1 MKVLANDGISAKAK
15 AALEAEGIT
24 VSTDHVEQAH
34 LIDTLNREGYAGILV
49 RSATKVRQD
58 LIDACPDL
66 RFIGRGGVGMDN
78 IDVEYARSHG
88 KVVFNTPAASS
99 QSVAELVM
107 AHLFAMARS
116 LHQSYPAMPE
126 RGADE
131 FKVLKKAYA
140 KGIEL
145 RGKTLGIVGFGRI
158 GTAVAQYAL
167 GCGMNV
173 IGVDQVGESRTVPV
187 RIPTGG
193 DSFEEVTVTVPLVS
207 LSELLAQADAV
218 TFHVPAQAD
227 GSPVLDAAG
236 VSSMKAGA
244 MLVNTARGGT
254 GGRGGRLCRCGFRSP
269 AGSCLGRLRRRT
281 QAEGGSADGT
291 GSGAHATH
299 RSGHPRG
306 AGPHRRRTGRAHPR
320 IALIRGPHRTTRCGA
335 AFNDHE
341 ARPPEALLPGYCH
354 QPTRRIWW
362 PPGAM

>member
-24 VSTDHVEQAH
+24 VSTDHVEQSN
-34 LIDTLNREGYAGILV
+34 LIDTLNSEGYAGILV

-78 IDVEYARSHG
+78 IDVAYAREQG

-107 AHLFAMARS
+107 AHLFAMSRS
-116 LHQSYPAMPE
+116 LHRSYPAMPE

-167 GCGMNV
+167 GCGMQV
-173 IGVDQVGESRTVPV
+173 IGVDREGTSRTVHV
-187 RIPTGG
+187 Q
-193 DSFEEVTVTVPLVS
+193 VPLGGSKVQDIAVEIPLVP
-207 LSELLAQADAV
+207 LSDMLAQADAV
-218 TFHVPAQAD
+218 TFHVPAQED

-236 VSSMKAGA
+236 VASMKEGA

-254 GGRGGRLCRCGFRSP
+254 VDE
-269 AGSCLGRLRRRT
+269 A
-281 QAEGGSADGT
+281 AVSAAVT
-291 GSGAHATH
+291 
-299 RSGHPRG
+299 SGHLRAAALDVFVGEPKPDPALLQVDG
-306 AGPHRRRTGRAHPR
+306 LALTPH
-320 IALIRGPHRTTRCGA
+320 IGA
-335 AFNDHE
+335 ATLE
-341 ARPPEALLPGYCH
+341 A
-354 QPTRRIWW
+354 QDRI
-362 PPGAM
+362 GEELVERILELR

>member
-126 RGADE
+126 RGAEE

-187 RIPTGG
+187 CIPTGG

-254 GGRGGRLCRCGFRSP
+254 VDEAAVC
-269 AGSCLGRLRRRT
+269 A
-281 QAEGGSADGT
+281 AVA
-291 GSGAHATH
+291 
-299 RSGHPRG
+299 SGHLRAAALDVFVGEPKPKPEVLTAPG
-306 AGPHRRRTGRAHPR
+306 LALTPH
-320 IALIRGPHRTTRCGA
+320 IGA
-335 AFNDHE
+335 ATLE
-341 ARPPEALLPGYCH
+341 A
-354 QPTRRIWW
+354 QDRI
-362 PPGAM
+362 GDELVERILELR

>member
-78 IDVEYARSHG
+78 IDVEYARSQG

-126 RGADE
+126 RGEDE

-254 GGRGGRLCRCGFRSP
+254 VDEAAVC
-269 AGSCLGRLRRRT
+269 A
-281 QAEGGSADGT
+281 AVA
-291 GSGAHATH
+291 
-299 RSGHPRG
+299 SGHLRAAALDVFVGEPKPKAEVLTAPG
-306 AGPHRRRTGRAHPR
+306 LALTPH
-320 IALIRGPHRTTRCGA
+320 IGA
-335 AFNDHE
+335 ATLE
-341 ARPPEALLPGYCH
+341 A
-354 QPTRRIWW
+354 QDRI
-362 PPGAM
+362 GDELVERILELR

>member
-58 LIDACPDL
+58 LIDACPEL

-78 IDVEYARSHG
+78 IDVEYARSQG

-126 RGADE
+126 RGAEE

-236 VSSMKAGA
+236 VSAMKAGA

-254 GGRGGRLCRCGFRSP
+254 VDEAAVC
-269 AGSCLGRLRRRT
+269 A
-281 QAEGGSADGT
+281 AVA
-291 GSGAHATH
+291 
-299 RSGHPRG
+299 SGHLRAAALDVFVGEPKPKAEVLTAPG
-306 AGPHRRRTGRAHPR
+306 LALTPH
-320 IALIRGPHRTTRCGA
+320 IGA
-335 AFNDHE
+335 ATLE
-341 ARPPEALLPGYCH
+341 A
-354 QPTRRIWW
+354 QDRI
-362 PPGAM
+362 GDELVERILELR

>member
-58 LIDACPDL
+58 LIDACPEL

-78 IDVEYARSHG
+78 IDVEYARSQG

-236 VSSMKAGA
+236 VSSMKEGA

-254 GGRGGRLCRCGFRSP
+254 VDEAAVC
-269 AGSCLGRLRRRT
+269 A
-281 QAEGGSADGT
+281 AVA
-291 GSGAHATH
+291 
-299 RSGHPRG
+299 SGHLRAAALDVFVGEPKPKAEVLTAPG
-306 AGPHRRRTGRAHPR
+306 LALTPH
-320 IALIRGPHRTTRCGA
+320 IGA
-335 AFNDHE
+335 ATLE
-341 ARPPEALLPGYCH
+341 A
-354 QPTRRIWW
+354 QDRI
-362 PPGAM
+362 GDELVECILELR

>member
-78 IDVEYARSHG
+78 IDVEYARSQG

-126 RGADE
+126 RGTDE

-254 GGRGGRLCRCGFRSP
+254 VDEAAVC
-269 AGSCLGRLRRRT
+269 A
-281 QAEGGSADGT
+281 AVA
-291 GSGAHATH
+291 
-299 RSGHPRG
+299 SGHLRAAALDVFVGEPKPKAEVLTAPG
-306 AGPHRRRTGRAHPR
+306 LALTPH
-320 IALIRGPHRTTRCGA
+320 IGA
-335 AFNDHE
+335 ATLE
-341 ARPPEALLPGYCH
+341 A
-354 QPTRRIWW
+354 QDRI
-362 PPGAM
+362 GDELVERILELR

>member
-58 LIDACPDL
+58 LIDACPEL

-78 IDVEYARSHG
+78 IDVEYARSQG

-126 RGADE
+126 RGAEE

-254 GGRGGRLCRCGFRSP
+254 VDEAAVC
-269 AGSCLGRLRRRT
+269 A
-281 QAEGGSADGT
+281 AVA
-291 GSGAHATH
+291 
-299 RSGHPRG
+299 SGHLRAAALDVFVGEPKPKPEVLTAPG
-306 AGPHRRRTGRAHPR
+306 LALTPH
-320 IALIRGPHRTTRCGA
+320 IGA
-335 AFNDHE
+335 ATLE
-341 ARPPEALLPGYCH
+341 A
-354 QPTRRIWW
+354 QDRI
-362 PPGAM
+362 GDELVERILELR

>member
-58 LIDACPDL
+58 LIDACPEL

-78 IDVEYARSHG
+78 IDVEYARSQG

-126 RGADE
+126 RGAEE

-236 VSSMKAGA
+236 VSAMKAGA

-254 GGRGGRLCRCGFRSP
+254 VDEAAVC
-269 AGSCLGRLRRRT
+269 A
-281 QAEGGSADGT
+281 AVA
-291 GSGAHATH
+291 
-299 RSGHPRG
+299 SGHLRAAALDVFVGEPKPKAEVLTAPG
-306 AGPHRRRTGRAHPR
+306 LALTPH
-320 IALIRGPHRTTRCGA
+320 IGA
-335 AFNDHE
+335 ATLE
-341 ARPPEALLPGYCH
+341 A
-354 QPTRRIWW
+354 QDRIGDE
-362 PPGAM
+362 PVERILELR

>member
-78 IDVEYARSHG
+78 IDVEYARSQG

-126 RGADE
+126 RGAEE

-254 GGRGGRLCRCGFRSP
+254 VDEAAVC
-269 AGSCLGRLRRRT
+269 A
-281 QAEGGSADGT
+281 AVA
-291 GSGAHATH
+291 
-299 RSGHPRG
+299 SGHLRAAALDVFVGEPKPKAEVLRAPG
-306 AGPHRRRTGRAHPR
+306 LALTPH
-320 IALIRGPHRTTRCGA
+320 IGA
-335 AFNDHE
+335 ATLE
-341 ARPPEALLPGYCH
+341 A
-354 QPTRRIWW
+354 QDRI
-362 PPGAM
+362 GDELVERILELR

>member
-78 IDVEYARSHG
+78 IDVEYARSQG

-126 RGADE
+126 RGVQE

-254 GGRGGRLCRCGFRSP
+254 VDEAAVC
-269 AGSCLGRLRRRT
+269 A
-281 QAEGGSADGT
+281 AVA
-291 GSGAHATH
+291 
-299 RSGHPRG
+299 SGHLRSAALDVFVGEPKPKAEVLTAPG
-306 AGPHRRRTGRAHPR
+306 LALTPH
-320 IALIRGPHRTTRCGA
+320 IGA
-335 AFNDHE
+335 ATLE
-341 ARPPEALLPGYCH
+341 A
-354 QPTRRIWW
+354 QDRI
-362 PPGAM
+362 GDELVERILELR

>member
-78 IDVEYARSHG
+78 IDVEYARSQG

-227 GSPVLDAAG
+227 GSPVLDATG

-254 GGRGGRLCRCGFRSP
+254 VDEAAVC
-269 AGSCLGRLRRRT
+269 A
-281 QAEGGSADGT
+281 AVA
-291 GSGAHATH
+291 
-299 RSGHPRG
+299 SGHLRAAALDVFVGEPKPKAEVLTAPG
-306 AGPHRRRTGRAHPR
+306 LALTPH
-320 IALIRGPHRTTRCGA
+320 IGA
-335 AFNDHE
+335 ATLE
-341 ARPPEALLPGYCH
+341 A
-354 QPTRRIWW
+354 QDRI
-362 PPGAM
+362 GDELVERILELR

>member
-254 GGRGGRLCRCGFRSP
+254 VDEAAVC
-269 AGSCLGRLRRRT
+269 A
-281 QAEGGSADGT
+281 AVA
-291 GSGAHATH
+291 
-299 RSGHPRG
+299 SGHLRAAALDVFVGEPKPKAEVLTAPG
-306 AGPHRRRTGRAHPR
+306 LALTPH
-320 IALIRGPHRTTRCGA
+320 IGA
-335 AFNDHE
+335 ATLE
-341 ARPPEALLPGYCH
+341 A
-354 QPTRRIWW
+354 QDRI
-362 PPGAM
+362 GDELVERILELR

>member
-1 MKVLANDGISAKAK
+1 MKVLANDGISANAK

-24 VSTDHVEQAH
+24 VSTDHVEQAD

-78 IDVEYARSHG
+78 IDVDYARAQG

-116 LHQSYPAMPE
+116 LHHSYPAMPE
-126 RGADE
+126 RGAEE
-131 FKVLKKAYA
+131 FKTLKKAYA

-158 GTAVAQYAL
+158 GTSVAEYAL

-173 IGVDQVGESRTVPV
+173 LGVDFQGTSRTVHV
-187 RIPTGG
+187 KIPMGG
-193 DSFEEVTVTVPLVS
+193 SNVQEVAVEIPLVPMD
-207 LSELLAQADAV
+207 EMLAKADAV

-236 VSSMKAGA
+236 IASMKPGA

-254 GGRGGRLCRCGFRSP
+254 VDEAAVSDAL
-269 AGSCLGRLRRRT
+269 A
-281 QAEGGSADGT
+281 
-291 GSGAHATH
+291 
-299 RSGHPRG
+299 SGHLRAAALDVFVGEPKPDPALLKVDG
-306 AGPHRRRTGRAHPR
+306 LALTPH
-320 IALIRGPHRTTRCGA
+320 IGA
-335 AFNDHE
+335 ATLE
-341 ARPPEALLPGYCH
+341 A
-354 QPTRRIWW
+354 QDRI
-362 PPGAM
+362 GEELVERILELR

>member
-58 LIDACPDL
+58 LIDACPEL

-78 IDVEYARSHG
+78 IDVEYARSQG

-254 GGRGGRLCRCGFRSP
+254 VDEAAVC
-269 AGSCLGRLRRRT
+269 A
-281 QAEGGSADGT
+281 AVA
-291 GSGAHATH
+291 
-299 RSGHPRG
+299 SGHLRAAALDVFVGEPKPKPEVLTAPG
-306 AGPHRRRTGRAHPR
+306 LALTPH
-320 IALIRGPHRTTRCGA
+320 IGA
-335 AFNDHE
+335 ATLE
-341 ARPPEALLPGYCH
+341 A
-354 QPTRRIWW
+354 QDRI
-362 PPGAM
+362 GDELVERILELR

>member
-15 AALEAEGIT
+15 AVLEAEGIT
-24 VSTDHVEQAH
+24 VSTDHVEQAD

-78 IDVEYARSHG
+78 IDVDY
-88 KVVFNTPAASS
+88 SS

-116 LHQSYPAMPE
+116 LHRSYPAMPE
-126 RGADE
+126 RGAAE

-158 GTAVAQYAL
+158 GTSVAEYAL
-167 GCGMNV
+167 GCGMHV
-173 IGVDQVGESRTVPV
+173 IGVDREGTSRTVDV
-187 RIPTGG
+187 KIQLGG
-193 DSFEEVTVTVPLVS
+193 GNVQEVTVEIPLVS
-207 LSELLAQADAV
+207 MDEMLAQADAV

-236 VSSMKAGA
+236 VASMKEGA

-254 GGRGGRLCRCGFRSP
+254 VDE
-269 AGSCLGRLRRRT
+269 A
-281 QAEGGSADGT
+281 AVSAAVT
-291 GSGAHATH
+291 
-299 RSGHPRG
+299 SGHLRAAALDVFVGEPTPDPALLQVDG
-306 AGPHRRRTGRAHPR
+306 LALTPH
-320 IALIRGPHRTTRCGA
+320 IGA
-335 AFNDHE
+335 ATLE
-341 ARPPEALLPGYCH
+341 A
-354 QPTRRIWW
+354 QDRI
-362 PPGAM
+362 GDELVERILELR

>member
-15 AALEAEGIT
+15 AALEAEGIK
-24 VSTDHVEQAH
+24 VSTDHVEQSN
-34 LIDTLNREGYAGILV
+34 LIDTLNSEGYAGILV

-78 IDVEYARSHG
+78 IDVAYAREQG

-107 AHLFAMARS
+107 AHLFAMSRS
-116 LHQSYPAMPE
+116 LHRSYAAMPE

-167 GCGMNV
+167 GCGMHV
-173 IGVDQVGESRTVPV
+173 IGVDREGTSRTVHV
-187 RIPTGG
+187 Q
-193 DSFEEVTVTVPLVS
+193 VPLGGSKVQDIAVEIPLVP
-207 LSELLAQADAV
+207 LSDMLAQADAV
-218 TFHVPAQAD
+218 TFHVPAQED

-236 VSSMKAGA
+236 VASMKEGA

-254 GGRGGRLCRCGFRSP
+254 VDEV
-269 AGSCLGRLRRRT
+269 AV
-281 QAEGGSADGT
+281 SAAVT
-291 GSGAHATH
+291 
-299 RSGHPRG
+299 SGHLRAAALDVFVGEPKPDPALLQVDG
-306 AGPHRRRTGRAHPR
+306 LALTPH
-320 IALIRGPHRTTRCGA
+320 IGA
-335 AFNDHE
+335 ATLE
-341 ARPPEALLPGYCH
+341 A
-354 QPTRRIWW
+354 QDRI
-362 PPGAM
+362 GEELVERILELR